1 MKEHAVVSTLAL
13 VLTAASGM
21 NALAQDRPQPTAS
34 CVAGPTTL
42 CLNDQRFMLDV
53 QWKDFEGKTGAGQA
67 VSLSSDTGYFWFFNS
82 SNVELVVKV
91 LDGRGLNGHFW
102 VFFGA
107 LSNVEY
113 TLRVTDSLTGS
124 VKTYFN
130 PSHQFASVGDTD
142 AFSASGTVSAA
153 HPIVETNET
162 QGTPSPTK
170 ATAQALPTCEST
182 ETSLCLNDGR
192 FRVEVTWK
200 DFQGVTG
207 QGKAISLT
215 SDTGY
220 FWFFNSANVELV
232 VKVLDG
238 RTLNNRF
245 WVFYGALS
253 NVEYE
258 MTVTDTLT
266 GNVSTYVNPSGRF
279 ASAGDTGAFPA
290 GHSVAVRLDQ
300 SRAVSADIP
309 TTGGTVSAT
318 ASDGTVFTLTIPPD
332 ALLSDETITMT
343 PVTAVDGLPLS
354 GGLAGAVD
362 LAPTG
367 LRLFQLATLTITP
380 AAAVPLAEEMTF
392 AWRGNGEEFFLY
404 PPELGTSAISMK
416 LMHFSGYGVGRG
428 SAADEAAQ
436 QQRVPASPE
445 DALSQQLQELIAQR
459 RRTQSKGLDPLADPV
474 WNLLLQYHAHLMF
487 DLEFAKKSC
496 PAADVIVPRAV
507 AWSNEAKF
515 WRCCEGEIQ
524 AVRDA
529 IIEALVNCYNESF
542 DKCVSLKDPEQT
554 KEMLAALKQL
564 QSYGADGRVDQNKI
578 ERCVRFELKFDSTIH
593 IDVAP
598 GRFYQQVI
606 APGVPIRLSPDR
618 YLTGSGALH
627 TVKVEYVAYEG
638 CPATATGGTGAFDVV
653 KLGIN
658 LNLYEGTA
666 RPREPV
672 TMKYTPGHE
681 LNTVTVIKTA
691 DCHPY
696 TATDPGWWSVYW
708 AFHFEE
714 QTGDLLKATGWQR
727 VGGDIYARKS
737 YQDRYETT
745 SMILKHTPE

>member
-1 MKEHAVVSTLAL
+1 
-13 VLTAASGM
+13 
-21 NALAQDRPQPTAS
+21 
-34 CVAGPTTL
+34 
-42 CLNDQRFMLDV
+42 
-53 QWKDFEGKTGAGQA
+53 
-67 VSLSSDTGYFWFFNS
+67 
-82 SNVELVVKV
+82 
-91 LDGRGLNGHFW
+91 
-102 VFFGA
+102 
-107 LSNVEY
+107 
-113 TLRVTDSLTGS
+113 
-124 VKTYFN
+124 
-130 PSHQFASVGDTD
+130 
-142 AFSASGTVSAA
+142 
-153 HPIVETNET
+153 
-162 QGTPSPTK
+162 
-170 ATAQALPTCEST
+170 
-182 ETSLCLNDGR
+182 
-192 FRVEVTWK
+192 
-200 DFQGVTG
+200 
-207 QGKAISLT
+207 
-215 SDTGY
+215 
-220 FWFFNSANVELV
+220 
-232 VKVLDG
+232 
-238 RTLNNRF
+238 
-245 WVFYGALS
+245 
-253 NVEYE
+253 

-279 ASAGDTGAFPA
+279 ASTGDTGAFPA
-290 GHSVAVRLDQ
+290 GYSVAVRLDQ

-309 TTGGTVSAT
+309 TTGGTISAT

-416 LMHFSGYGVGRG
+416 LSHFSGYGVGRG

-445 DALSQQLQELIAQR
+445 DALSQQLQELLANR
-459 RRTQSKGLDPLADPV
+459 RRGQSKGLVALADDPV
-474 WNLLLQYHAHLMF
+474 WNLLIQYHGHLMF

-515 WRCCEGEIQ
+515 FRCCEGQIQ

-529 IIEALVNCYNESF
+529 IIEAWVNCYNESF

-564 QSYGADGRVDQNKI
+564 HLYGADERVDQNKI
-578 ERCVRFELKFDSTIH
+578 ERCVRFELKFDSTIQVN
-593 IDVAP
+593 VAS
-598 GRFYQQVI
+598 GRFYQEVI
-606 APGVPIRLSPDR
+606 APGVPIRLSSDR

-638 CPATATGGTGAFDVV
+638 CPANATGPTGAFDVV
-653 KLGIN
+653 KLGID
-658 LNLYEGTA
+658 LNLYEGNA

-672 TMKYTPGHE
+672 IMKYTPGHE
-681 LNTVTVIKTA
+681 LNTVTVLQTR
-691 DCHPY
+691 DCDPY
-696 TATDPGWWSVYW
+696 TAKDPGWWSAYW
-708 AFHFEE
+708 ALHFEE
-714 QTGDLLKATGWQR
+714 QIGDLLKATGWQR

-745 SMILKHTPE
+745 FMTLKHTPE